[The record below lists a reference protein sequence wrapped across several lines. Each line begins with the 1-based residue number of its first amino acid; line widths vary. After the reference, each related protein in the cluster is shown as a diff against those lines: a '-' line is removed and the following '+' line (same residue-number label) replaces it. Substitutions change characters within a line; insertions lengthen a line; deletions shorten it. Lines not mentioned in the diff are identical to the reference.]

1 MVYVPRQWITV
12 TEELVGKRTDKLIA
26 DYFPSYP
33 RAALHKLFE
42 SEDVLLND
50 KVTKPGIKV
59 RLGDNIRID
68 LLPLE
73 ITIADIDL
81 PILYEDDDVLVVNK
95 PAGVISHARGRYF
108 DEPSVASFV
117 RQKVAELTGERSGIV
132 HRLDR
137 ATSGVMVCAK
147 NPESLSFLQK
157 QFSDR
162 KTKKTYMAVVVGS
175 MPTETGQID
184 MPIARN
190 PVKPVTFHV
199 DPSGKDSVTNYRVI
213 SRHGI
218 YTLLELIPVTGRTH
232 QLRVHL
238 THLKH
243 PIIGDELYSG
253 EPAERLMLHAF
264 SLEIMLPNKE
274 LVTFKAPLPD
284 EFNKYISK

>member
-1 MVYVPRQWITV
+1 
-12 TEELVGKRTDKLIA
+12 
-26 DYFPSYP
+26 
-33 RAALHKLFE
+33 
-42 SEDVLLND
+42 
-50 KVTKPGIKV
+50 
-59 RLGDNIRID
+59 LGDNIRID

>member
-1 MVYVPRQWITV
+1 MPRQWITV

-42 SEDVLLND
+42 SGNVELNSSP
-50 KVTKPGIKV
+50 TKPGLKV
-59 RLGDNIRID
+59 RMGDTIRVD
-68 LLPLE
+68 LSPLE
-73 ITIADIDL
+73 ITIADIEL

-117 RQKVAELTGERSGIV
+117 RQKVASLTGERSGIV

-147 NPESLSFLQK
+147 NPDSLSWMQR

-162 KTKKTYMAVVVGS
+162 KVEKTYMAVVVGS
-175 MPTETGQID
+175 MPTEEGIID
-184 MPIARN
+184 MPIGRN
-190 PVKPVTFHV
+190 PNKPASFYVHET
-199 DPSGKDSVTNYRVI
+199 GKQAKTTYKVVSQTN
-213 SRHGI
+213 G
-218 YTLLELIPVTGRTH
+218 YTLLELKPFTGRTH

-238 THLKH
+238 QHLKH
-243 PIIGDELYSG
+243 PIVGDELYSG
-253 EPAERLMLHAF
+253 EPAERLMLHAY
-264 SLEIMLPNKE
+264 SLTITLLTKEII
-274 LVTFKAPLPD
+274 TFTAPLPI
-284 EFNKYISK
+284 EFNTYTAK

>member
-1 MVYVPRQWITV
+1 MPRQWITV
-12 TEELVGKRTDKLIA
+12 TEELVGTRSDKLIA
-26 DYFPSYP
+26 DYFPTYP

-50 KVTKPGIKV
+50 KPTKPGIKV
-59 RLGDNIRID
+59 RLGDSVRID
-68 LLPLE
+68 LSLLE

-81 PILYEDDDVLVVNK
+81 PILYEDKDVLVINK

-117 RQKVAELTGERSGIV
+117 RQKVASLTGERSGIV

-147 NPESLSFLQK
+147 NPEALSWLQR

-162 KTKKTYMAVVVGS
+162 KVQKTYRAVVVGS
-175 MPTETGQID
+175 MPTEVGRID

-199 DPSGKDSVTNYRVI
+199 DPSGKESVTNYSVI
-213 SRHGI
+213 SSFNN
-218 YTLLELIPVTGRTH
+218 YSLLELKPLTGRTH
-232 QLRVHL
+232 QIRVHL
-238 THLKH
+238 SQLKH
-243 PIIGDELYSG
+243 PIVGDVLYGG
-253 EPAERLMLHAF
+253 EKAERLMLHAY
-264 SLEIMLPNKE
+264 SLAITLPSKE
-274 LVTFKAPLPD
+274 PIVFNAPLPQ
-284 EFNKYISK
+284 EFNNYISL

>member
-1 MVYVPRQWITV
+1 MPRQWITV

-42 SEDVLLND
+42 TDDVLLNE
-50 KVTKPGIKV
+50 KPTKPGIKV
-59 RLGDNIRID
+59 RLGDSIRID
-68 LLPLE
+68 LSPLE
-73 ITIADIDL
+73 ITIADIEL
-81 PILYEDDDVLVVNK
+81 PILYQDDDVLVVNK

-117 RQKVAELTGERSGIV
+117 RQKVARLTGERSGIV

-147 NPESLSFLQK
+147 NPEALSWLQR

-162 KTKKTYMAVVVGS
+162 KVQKTYMAVVVGS
-175 MPTETGQID
+175 MPTDEGRID

-190 PVKPVTFHV
+190 PAKPVTFHV
-199 DPSGKDSVTNYRVI
+199 DPSGKDSVTNYKVI
-213 SRHGI
+213 SSHNN
-218 YTLLELIPVTGRTH
+218 YTLLELKPVTGRTH

-238 THLKH
+238 SHLKH
-243 PIIGDELYSG
+243 PIVGDELYSG
-253 EPAERLMLHAF
+253 EPAERLMLHAH
-264 SLEIMLPNKE
+264 SLVITLPSKE
-274 LVTFKAPLPD
+274 QVTFTAPRPE
-284 EFNKYISK
+284 EFAKYIGK

>member
-1 MVYVPRQWITV
+1 MPRQWITV

-42 SEDVLLND
+42 SGDVEMNE
-50 KVTKPGIKV
+50 KPVKPGIKV

-68 LLPLE
+68 LSPLE
-73 ITIADIDL
+73 ITIADIEL
-81 PILYEDDDVLVVNK
+81 PVIYEDSDVLVVNK

-117 RQKVAELTGERSGIV
+117 RQKVAHLTGERSGIV

-147 NPESLSFLQK
+147 NPEALSWLQR

-162 KTKKTYMAVVVGS
+162 KVQKTYMAVVVGS
-175 MPTETGQID
+175 MPTDEGIID

-190 PVKPVTFHV
+190 PAKPVTFHV
-199 DPSGKDSVTNYRVI
+199 DPTGKDSVTNYKVV
-213 SRHGI
+213 SSHNG
-218 YTLLELIPVTGRTH
+218 YTLLELKPVTGRTH

-238 THLKH
+238 NHLKH
-243 PIIGDELYSG
+243 PIVGDDLYPG
-253 EPAERLMLHAF
+253 EPAERLMLHAY
-264 SLEIMLPNKE
+264 SLTITLPSKE
-274 LVTFKAPLPD
+274 QVTFTAPIPE
-284 EFNKYISK
+284 EFSKYIGK

>member
-1 MVYVPRQWITV
+1 MPRQWITV

-42 SEDVLLND
+42 SGDIEMNEKPV
-50 KVTKPGIKV
+50 KPGIKV
-59 RLGDNIRID
+59 RLGDSLRID
-68 LLPLE
+68 LSPLE
-73 ITIADIDL
+73 ITIEDIEL

-117 RQKVAELTGERSGIV
+117 RQKVATLTGERSGIV

-147 NPESLSFLQK
+147 NPEALSWLQQ
-157 QFSDR
+157 QFSGR
-162 KTKKTYMAVVVGS
+162 KVQKTYMAIVVGS
-175 MPTETGQID
+175 MPTTEGKID

-190 PVKPVTFHV
+190 PAKPVTFHV
-199 DPSGKDSVTNYRVI
+199 DPSGKDSVTNFKVV
-213 SRHGI
+213 SSHKN
-218 YTLLELIPVTGRTH
+218 YTLLELKPVTGRTH

-238 THLKH
+238 SHLKH
-243 PIIGDELYSG
+243 PIVGDELYSG
-253 EPAERLMLHAF
+253 EPAERLMLHAY
-264 SLEIMLPNKE
+264 SLVITLPSKKQ
-274 LVTFKAPLPD
+274 VTFTAPIPE
-284 EFNKYISK
+284 EFKKYTDA

>member
-1 MVYVPRQWITV
+1 MPRQWITV

-26 DYFPSYP
+26 DHFPSYP

-42 SEDVLLND
+42 SGDVQMNE
-50 KVTKPGIKV
+50 KPVKPGIKV

-68 LLPLE
+68 LSPLE
-73 ITIADIDL
+73 IIIADIEL
-81 PILYEDDDVLVVNK
+81 PVLYEDDDVLVVNK

-117 RQKVAELTGERSGIV
+117 RQKVAGLTGDRSGIV

-147 NPESLSFLQK
+147 NPEALSWLQK

-162 KTKKTYMAVVVGS
+162 KVQKTYMAVVVGS
-175 MPTETGQID
+175 MPTDIGKID

-190 PVKPVTFHV
+190 PAKPVTFHV
-199 DPSGKDSVTNYRVI
+199 DPGGKDSFTNYKVI
-213 SRHGI
+213 TQHSC
-218 YTLLELIPVTGRTH
+218 YTLLELKPVTGRTH

-238 THLKH
+238 SHLKH
-243 PIIGDELYSG
+243 PIVGDELYNG
-253 EPAERLMLHAF
+253 EKAERLMLHAF
-264 SLEIMLPNKE
+264 SLVITLPSKE
-274 LVTFKAPLPD
+274 LVTFTAPLPE
-284 EFNKYISK
+284 EFKKYVGK

>member
-1 MVYVPRQWITV
+1 MSRQWITV

-42 SEDVLLND
+42 SEDVTLND
-50 KVTKPGIKV
+50 KPTKPGIKV
-59 RLGDNIRID
+59 RLGDTVRVD
-68 LLPLE
+68 LSPLE
-73 ITIADIDL
+73 ITIADIEL
-81 PILYEDDDVLVVNK
+81 PILYQNDDVLVVNK

-117 RQKVAELTGERSGIV
+117 RQKVAHLTGERSGIV

-147 NPESLSFLQK
+147 NPEALSWLQR

-162 KTKKTYMAVVVGS
+162 KVQKTYTAVVVGS
-175 MPTETGQID
+175 MPTEVGVID

-190 PVKPVTFHV
+190 PAKPVTFHV
-199 DPSGKDSVTNYRVI
+199 DPSGKDSVTNYEVL
-213 SRHGI
+213 SMNKG
-218 YTLLELIPVTGRTH
+218 YSLLELKPVTGRTH

-243 PIIGDELYSG
+243 PIVGDELYSG
-253 EPAERLMLHAF
+253 EPAERLMLHAHRLVITLP
-264 SLEIMLPNKE
+264 SKEI
-274 LVTFKAPLPD
+274 VTFTAPLPD
-284 EFNKYISK
+284 EFKKYIG

>member
-1 MVYVPRQWITV
+1 MPRQWITV

-42 SEDVLLND
+42 TDDVTLND
-50 KVTKPGIKV
+50 KPSKPGIKV
-59 RLGDNIRID
+59 RLGDSIRID
-68 LLPLE
+68 LSPLE
-73 ITIADIDL
+73 ITIEDIEL
-81 PILYEDDDVLVVNK
+81 PILYEDADVLVVNK

-108 DEPSVASFV
+108 DEPSVASFA
-117 RQKVAELTGERSGIV
+117 RQKVANLTGERSGIV

-147 NPESLSFLQK
+147 NPESLSWLQR

-162 KTKKTYMAVVVGS
+162 KVQKTYMAVVVGS

-190 PVKPVTFHV
+190 PNKPVTFHV
-199 DPSGKDSVTNYRVI
+199 DPSGKDSVTNYRVV
-213 SRHGI
+213 SSHSN
-218 YTLLELIPVTGRTH
+218 YTLLELKPVTGRTH

-238 THLKH
+238 SHLKH
-243 PIIGDELYSG
+243 PIVGDGLYGG

-264 SLEIMLPNKE
+264 SLEIVLLSKETIMFTAALPE
-274 LVTFKAPLPD
+274 
-284 EFNKYISK
+284 EFNKYIGT

>member
-1 MVYVPRQWITV
+1 MPRQWITV

-42 SEDVLLND
+42 SGDVELNE
-50 KVTKPGIKV
+50 KTTKPGIKV
-59 RLGDNIRID
+59 RLGDSVRID
-68 LLPLE
+68 LSPLE
-73 ITIADIDL
+73 ITIADIEL
-81 PILYEDDDVLVVNK
+81 PIIYQDKDTLVINK

-117 RQKVAELTGERSGIV
+117 RQKVAHLTGERSGIV

-147 NPESLSFLQK
+147 NPEALSWLQR

-162 KTKKTYMAVVVGS
+162 KVQKTYLAIVVGS
-175 MPTETGQID
+175 MPTVEGIID

-190 PVKPVTFHV
+190 PNKPVTFHV
-199 DPSGKDSVTNYRVI
+199 DPSRKDSVT
-213 SRHGI
+213 H
-218 YTLLELIPVTGRTH
+218 YTVLSMNEGYSLLELKPVTGRTH

-238 THLKH
+238 NHLKH
-243 PIIGDELYSG
+243 PIVGDELYPG
-253 EPAERLMLHAF
+253 ENANRLMLHAY
-264 SLEIMLPNKE
+264 SLTIMLPSNE
-274 LVTFKAPLPD
+274 EVTFTAPIPE
-284 EFNKYISK
+284 EFTKYTGK

>member
-1 MVYVPRQWITV
+1 MPRQWITV

-42 SEDVLLND
+42 SDDVTLNE
-50 KVTKPGIKV
+50 KPTKPGIKV

-68 LLPLE
+68 LSPLE
-73 ITIADIDL
+73 ITIADIEL
-81 PILYEDDDVLVVNK
+81 PIIYEDDDVLVVNK

-117 RQKVAELTGERSGIV
+117 RQKVANLTGERSGIV

-147 NPESLSFLQK
+147 NPESLSWLQR

-162 KTKKTYMAVVVGS
+162 KVQKTYMAVVVGS
-175 MPTETGQID
+175 LPTEIGKID

-190 PVKPVTFHV
+190 PAKPVTFHV
-199 DPSGKDSVTNYRVI
+199 DPSGKDSVTNYKVI
-213 SRHGI
+213 SSHNN
-218 YTLLELIPVTGRTH
+218 YTLLELKPVTGRTH

-238 THLKH
+238 SHLKH
-243 PIIGDELYSG
+243 PIVGDDLYSG
-253 EPAERLMLHAF
+253 EPADRLMLHAF
-264 SLEIMLPNKE
+264 SLVITLPSKE
-274 LVTFKAPLPD
+274 QVTFTAPIPE
-284 EFNKYISK
+284 EFKHYVGK

>member
-1 MVYVPRQWITV
+1 MPRQWITV

-33 RAALHKLFE
+33 RAALHKLFK
-42 SEDVLLND
+42 SDDVTLNE
-50 KVTKPGIKV
+50 KPTKPGIKV
-59 RLGDNIRID
+59 RLGDSIRID
-68 LLPLE
+68 LSPLE
-73 ITIADIDL
+73 IKIEDIDL
-81 PILYEDDDVLVVNK
+81 PIIYEDEDVLVVNK

-147 NPESLSFLQK
+147 NPEALSWLQR

-162 KTKKTYMAVVVGS
+162 RVQKTYMAIVVGS
-175 MPTETGQID
+175 MPTQEGRID

-190 PVKPVTFHV
+190 TAKPVTFQV
-199 DPSGKDSVTNYRVI
+199 DPSGKDSVTNFKVV
-213 SRHGI
+213 SCHNN
-218 YTLLELIPVTGRTH
+218 YTLLELKPVTGRTH

-238 THLKH
+238 SHLKH
-243 PIIGDELYSG
+243 PIVGDGLYNG
-253 EPAERLMLHAF
+253 ETAERLMLHAY
-264 SLEIMLPNKE
+264 SLVIALPSKE
-274 LVTFKAPLPD
+274 LVTFIAPIPE
-284 EFNKYISK
+284 EFKKYTDK